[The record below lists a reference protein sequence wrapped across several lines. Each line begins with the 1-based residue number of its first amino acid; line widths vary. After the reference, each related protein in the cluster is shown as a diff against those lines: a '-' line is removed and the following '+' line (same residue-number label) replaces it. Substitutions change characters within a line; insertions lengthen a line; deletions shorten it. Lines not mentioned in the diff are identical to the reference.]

1 MPNHH
6 EKDLTAVLVKGS
18 QPPKKPRLPVTLAEG
33 SRTVKLTTPFRLPL
47 WSGPRRRSGRCRSRS
62 RFKPSMK
69 KNRHRPIAVVSRDET
84 GLFDLLARDAV

>member
-33 SRTVKLTTPFRLPL
+33 SRTVKLTAPFRPRATERL
-47 WSGPRRRSGRCRSRS
+47 W
-62 RFKPSMK
+62 MK
-69 KNRHRPIAVVSRDET
+69 KRRLPELV
-84 GLFDLLARDAV
+84 LL